1 MKLTLAFSPCPNDTF
16 IFEPIVNK
24 RIDLGDLDFEI
35 ILNDVEQLNKAAI
48 KGSPDVTKLSFNAYT
63 RLHRQYQL
71 LNSGSALG
79 RNCGPLLITIPGKK
93 DLDVNTLKVAIPGYN
108 TTAFL
113 LTKYAFPQAENFIE
127 TVFSDIE
134 NAVLDG
140 RADAG
145 VIIHEN
151 RFTFE
156 QRGLVKIIDLGEYW
170 ENKTMTPIPLGG
182 IAVKRTLPE
191 HIKLQVDSIMTKS
204 VQYAFD
210 HPQSGLEYIRNHAQE
225 MDEKVMYAHINLYV
239 NEFTKDLG
247 VEGKNA
253 VMTLFRSVYADF
265 GEQEGNDLFVNTQ

>member
-24 RIDLGDLDFEI
+24 RIDLGELDFEI

-48 KGSPDVTKLSFNAYT
+48 EGSADVTKLSFNAYT

-79 RNCGPLLITIPGKK
+79 RNCGPLLITLPGKK
-93 DLDVNTLKVAIPGYN
+93 SLDVNTLKIAIPGYN

-151 RFTFE
+151 RFTYADK
-156 QRGLVKIIDLGEYW
+156 GLQLLVDLGSHW
-170 ENKTMTPIPLGG
+170 ESVTSSPIPLGCLAVRQD
-182 IAVKRTLPE
+182 IAYEIEEDILSLI
-191 HIKLQVDSIMTKS
+191 HISEPTRP
-204 VQYAFD
+204 
-210 HPQSGLEYIRNHAQE
+210 H
-225 MDEKVMYAHINLYV
+225 
-239 NEFTKDLG
+239 
-247 VEGKNA
+247 
-253 VMTLFRSVYADF
+253 
-265 GEQEGNDLFVNTQ
+265 